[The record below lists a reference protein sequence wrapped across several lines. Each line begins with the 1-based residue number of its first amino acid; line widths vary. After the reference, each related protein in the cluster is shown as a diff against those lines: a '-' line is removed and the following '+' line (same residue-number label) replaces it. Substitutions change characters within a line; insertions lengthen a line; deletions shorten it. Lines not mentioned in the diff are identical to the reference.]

1 MSNYVGPHPFCK
13 QNVFSAIYFVAAV
26 YFNAVMQVYVSQADD
41 QQGPRLPDVG
51 YELFANVSIGT
62 SWPNY
67 MVLAVAVSSVARLLC
82 DRYRS
87 RTIRRWAFL
96 QGTMFFLRG
105 VCIAVTRLPNP
116 DSTCAAVIPKTD
128 NVFIDA
134 FKVIDLQLVTCR
146 DVLFSGH
153 TTSMM
158 LSALLV
164 HLHTVPDSTTK
175 VGRRLSRA
183 AQFVIWAEV
192 IFGIFTIIASK
203 FHYTIDVVIAV
214 TMSCLLS
221 WFYFALV
228 RLHEASRPLLERE
241 KELLGNGPVFGTF
254 IIWLERINL
263 DHRRQSVFSF
273 WSESRI
279 PSLP

>member
-1 MSNYVGPHPFCK
+1 MSMSNYVGPHPFCK

-105 VCIAVTRLPNP
+105 VCIAVGWRRSVSNRYRT
-116 DSTCAAVIPKTD
+116 
-128 NVFIDA
+128 
-134 FKVIDLQLVTCR
+134 IDLTG
-146 DVLFSGH
+146 DPGN
-153 TTSMM
+153 
-158 LSALLV
+158 
-164 HLHTVPDSTTK
+164 P
-175 VGRRLSRA
+175 A
-183 AQFVIWAEV
+183 AQSRQHLRRRYPQDRQCVHRCIQGHRPAVSHLSGCPVQRPHHEHDAERSA
-192 IFGIFTIIASK
+192 GPLAHGTRWDGSPEC
-203 FHYTIDVVIAV
+203 HS
-214 TMSCLLS
+214 M
-221 WFYFALV
+221 
-228 RLHEASRPLLERE
+228 PLLMSRWQ
-241 KELLGNGPVFGTF
+241 TQ
-254 IIWLERINL
+254 
-263 DHRRQSVFSF
+263 RRRWGVGCHARPNS
-273 WSESRI
+273 
-279 PSLP
+279 